1 MHIECLDFF
10 LKIAKMKSISKVANS
25 SHISQ
30 SALSQQMQ
38 KLEESLGFKLFVR
51 SNRGVE
57 LTEWGNIVLK
67 YSDNIIRTY
76 NKMMDELKNQGN
88 NQEIKIEAAWTIAT
102 YCLPCALYKMKEKYP
117 SHNYDLVSSSPEK
130 IEQDVL
136 NDICDIGFANV
147 KPSNQSLSCYEVI
160 NEKVV
165 LAALPNY
172 DIPEEINLKE
182 ILNYPLI
189 VLKGECIIKE
199 NLENNLKKIDYSL
212 EDLNIVFTLESTE
225 AVKSLVLKGYGVA
238 FLPYSAV
245 KKELF
250 SKELITVKIPDISLD
265 YSIYL
270 INKADTDLSNPVREF
285 IEGFKNLGNNVCC

>member
-38 KLEESLGFKLFVR
+38 KLEEILGFKLFVR

-147 KPSNQSLSCYEVI
+147 KPSNQSLSCCEVI

-285 IEGFKNLGNNVCC
+285 IEGFKELGNNVCC

>member
-1 MHIECLDFF
+1 MHIECLNFF